1 VPPPPL
7 PSTVLVPTSQCYLAT
22 VIVHD
27 GRVLEEDAAA
37 IAHASHV
44 LQKRMKSPATRSS
57 AEFRIE
63 SLSANNSAK
72 SCKVWSYLNLFS
84 VVS

>member
-1 VPPPPL
+1 M
-7 PSTVLVPTSQCYLAT
+7 SQRYLAT

-27 GRVLEEDAAA
+27 GRILEEDAAA
-37 IAHASHV
+37 IAHDSHV
-44 LQKRMKSPATRSS
+44 LQKRVKSPVTPSS

-63 SLSANNSAK
+63 SLSANNSVK

-84 VVS
+84 VVN